1 MELEDLKKQ
10 WEGLDAK
17 LDSAL
22 RLNRRF
28 LEDRALERADKAM
41 VRHGWALAAEL
52 ALGVVAVLLTG
63 SFVADHVREARF
75 LVPGLVLHA
84 FVIAQVA
91 MLVRQI
97 VETRRIDY
105 AEPLVEI
112 QRRVG
117 RLRVSAIRMTVW
129 TFLLAPL
136 VWTPLCIV
144 ALRGLLGVDAYAAFG
159 TPYIVANL
167 ALGVAVVAAGM
178 VASRFCADWFSAS
191 PFGRRLMGALA
202 GTSLAAATAHLEAL
216 ARFEREGATA

>member
-1 MELEDLKKQ
+1 MELEELKKQ
-10 WEGLDAK
+10 WDGLDAK
-17 LDSAL
+17 LDGAL

-28 LEDRALERADKAM
+28 LEERTLERADKAM
-41 VRHGWALAAEL
+41 ARHAWALAAEL

-84 FVIAQVA
+84 FVIAQIG

-105 AEPLVEI
+105 AESLVDI

-117 RLRVSAIRMTVW
+117 RLRVSAIRMTAW
-129 TFLLAPL
+129 TFVLAPL
-136 VWTPLCIV
+136 VWTPLFIV
-144 ALRGLLGVDAYAAFG
+144 GLRGLFGVDAYAAFG

-167 ALGVAVVAAGM
+167 AVGAAVVAAGM
-178 VASRFCADWFSAS
+178 VASRFYADRFSAS

-202 GTSLAAATAHLEAL
+202 GTSLAAATEHLEEL
-216 ARFEREGATA
+216 SRFEHEGATA

>member
-10 WEGLDAK
+10 WDGLDAK
-17 LDSAL
+17 LDGAL

-28 LEDRALERADKAM
+28 LEERALERADKAM
-41 VRHGWALAAEL
+41 ARHVWALAAEV

-63 SFVADHVREARF
+63 SFVAEHVREARF
-75 LVPGLVLHA
+75 LLPGAVLHV
-84 FVIAQVA
+84 FVIAQIG

-112 QRRVG
+112 QRRIG
-117 RLRVSAIRMTVW
+117 TLRVSAIRRTAW
-129 TFLLAPL
+129 TFILAPL

-144 ALRGLLGVDAYAAFG
+144 ALRGFLGVDAYAAFG
-159 TPYIVANL
+159 TQYIVANL

-178 VASRFCADWFSAS
+178 VASRLYADRFSAS

-216 ARFEREGATA
+216 SRFEHEGAAA